1 MVFTNPVK
9 KMYKI
14 FVTGEGE
21 FGDVYQGIYITE
33 AGEYKE
39 VAVKALSKDNI
50 QPNQVR
56 KIFTSTIGC
65 NLNFNCFLYTFDFYF
80 KRIRYFL
87 VRFGI

>member
-1 MVFTNPVK
+1 MKYLADIIILK
-9 KMYKI
+9 KK
-14 FVTGEGE
+14 FTGEGE

-56 KIFTSTIGC
+56 KIVQ
-65 NLNFNCFLYTFDFYF
+65 LNVIWILIAFCTHLISIS
-80 KRIRYFL
+80 KE
-87 VRFGI
+87 